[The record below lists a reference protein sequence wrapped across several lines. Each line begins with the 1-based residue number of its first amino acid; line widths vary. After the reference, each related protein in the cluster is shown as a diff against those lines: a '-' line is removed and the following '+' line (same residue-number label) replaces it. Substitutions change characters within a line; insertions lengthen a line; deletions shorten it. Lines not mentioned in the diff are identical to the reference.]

1 MKSLKKRPKNLD
13 LSTIR
18 LPLPGIV
25 SILHRVSG
33 AVLFLFGIPLTL
45 MMFEYSLSSADHFT
59 ALNRILGLSVIKLIL
74 LGFLWALYHHF
85 CAGIRFLLLD
95 MHQGVKIEK
104 SRATASWVLMAS
116 LALTLLT
123 GVLIW

>member
-1 MKSLKKRPKNLD
+1 MKTLKKRPKNLD

-18 LPLPGIV
+18 LPLPGVV

-33 AVLFLFGIPLTL
+33 AVLFLFGIPLVL
-45 MMFEYSLSSADHFT
+45 AGFEYSLSSADHFV
-59 ALNRILGLSVIKLIL
+59 ALSRILSVSLIKWVL

-85 CAGIRFLLLD
+85 FAGIRFLFLD
-95 MHQGVKIEK
+95 VHKGIEIHK
-104 SRATASWVLMAS
+104 ARHTASWVLMAS

-123 GVLIW
+123 GVALW